1 MSNKNHNYN
10 SYYSKPKEENSEQL
24 QLFPIE
30 PEVTEEE
37 INIEP
42 EITEDETNI
51 EPEVIEGETNIEP
64 EVIEG
69 ETNIEPEVT
78 EGETNIEPEVTEG
91 ETNIE
96 PEVTEEEIQNEQL
109 VRVIP
114 NLLNIRFAAEKDAM
128 IVTVVSEDDELI
140 LLDKEPI
147 NGFYHIITK
156 TGIEGYCMVEFVEL
170 V

>member
-30 PEVTEEE
+30 PEVTEV
-37 INIEP
+37 
-42 EITEDETNI
+42 ETN
-51 EPEVIEGETNIEP
+51 V
-64 EVIEG
+64 
-69 ETNIEPEVT
+69 
-78 EGETNIEPEVTEG
+78 EPEVTEG

-114 NLLNIRFAAEKDAM
+114 NLLNVRFSAEKDST
-128 IVTVVSEDDELI
+128 IVTIVSKDDELV

>member
-10 SYYSKPKEENSEQL
+10 SYYSKPKEDNSEQL
-24 QLFPIE
+24 QLFPTE
-30 PEVTEEE
+30 PEVTEE
-37 INIEP
+37 
-42 EITEDETNI
+42 
-51 EPEVIEGETNIEP
+51 
-64 EVIEG
+64 

-78 EGETNIEPEVTEG
+78 EEETNIEPEVTEG

-114 NLLNIRFAAEKDAM
+114 NLLNVRFEAEKDAT
-128 IVTVVSEDDELI
+128 IVTIVSKDDELI

-147 NGFYHIITK
+147 NDFYHIITK

>member
-30 PEVTEEE
+30 PEVTE
-37 INIEP
+37 
-42 EITEDETNI
+42 
-51 EPEVIEGETNIEP
+51 
-64 EVIEG
+64 G

-78 EGETNIEPEVTEG
+78 EGETNIEPEVS
-91 ETNIE
+91 
-96 PEVTEEEIQNEQL
+96 EEEIQNEQL

-114 NLLNIRFAAEKDAM
+114 NILNVRFAAEKDST
-128 IVTVVSEDDELI
+128 IVTIVSKDDELI

-156 TGIEGYCMVEFVEL
+156 TDIEGYCMVEFVEL

>member
-30 PEVTEEE
+30 PEVTE
-37 INIEP
+37 
-42 EITEDETNI
+42 
-51 EPEVIEGETNIEP
+51 V
-64 EVIEG
+64 

-78 EGETNIEPEVTEG
+78 EEETD
-91 ETNIE
+91 IE

>member
-1 MSNKNHNYN
+1 MSNKNYNYN
-10 SYYSKPKEENSEQL
+10 SYYSKTKEENSEQL

-30 PEVTEEE
+30 PEVSEE
-37 INIEP
+37 
-42 EITEDETNI
+42 
-51 EPEVIEGETNIEP
+51 
-64 EVIEG
+64 
-69 ETNIEPEVT
+69 
-78 EGETNIEPEVTEG
+78 ETNIEPEVTEG

-114 NLLNIRFAAEKDAM
+114 NLLNVRFSAEKDST
-128 IVTVVSEDDELI
+128 IVTIVSKDDELV

>member
-30 PEVTEEE
+30 PEVTE
-37 INIEP
+37 
-42 EITEDETNI
+42 
-51 EPEVIEGETNIEP
+51 
-64 EVIEG
+64 G

-78 EGETNIEPEVTEG
+78 ES

-147 NGFYHIITK
+147 NDFYHIITK
-156 TGIEGYCMVEFVEL
+156 TGIEGYCMVKFVEL

>member
-30 PEVTEEE
+30 PEVTE
-37 INIEP
+37 
-42 EITEDETNI
+42 
-51 EPEVIEGETNIEP
+51 
-64 EVIEG
+64 G

-78 EGETNIEPEVTEG
+78 EV

-114 NLLNIRFAAEKDAM
+114 NLLNIRFEAEKDAT
-128 IVTVVSEDDELI
+128 IVTIVSKDDELI

>member
-30 PEVTEEE
+30 PEVTE
-37 INIEP
+37 
-42 EITEDETNI
+42 
-51 EPEVIEGETNIEP
+51 
-64 EVIEG
+64 G

-91 ETNIE
+91 E
-96 PEVTEEEIQNEQL
+96 IQNEQL

-114 NLLNIRFAAEKDAM
+114 NLLNVRFAAEKDST
-128 IVTVVSEDDELI
+128 IVTIVSKDDELI

>member
-1 MSNKNHNYN
+1 MSNKNHNYNYN

-37 INIEP
+37 
-42 EITEDETNI
+42 
-51 EPEVIEGETNIEP
+51 
-64 EVIEG
+64 
-69 ETNIEPEVT
+69 TNIEPEVT
-78 EGETNIEPEVTEG
+78 EE

-114 NLLNIRFAAEKDAM
+114 NLLNVRFAAEKDST
-128 IVTVVSEDDELI
+128 IVTIVSKDDELN

>member
-10 SYYSKPKEENSEQL
+10 SYYSKPKEDNSEQL

-30 PEVTEEE
+30 PEVTE
-37 INIEP
+37 
-42 EITEDETNI
+42 
-51 EPEVIEGETNIEP
+51 GETNIEL
-64 EVIEG
+64 
-69 ETNIEPEVT
+69 EVT
-78 EGETNIEPEVTEG
+78 EE

-128 IVTVVSEDDELI
+128 IVTVVSQDDELI

-156 TGIEGYCMVEFVEL
+156 TGIEGYCMVNFVEL

>member
-30 PEVTEEE
+30 PEVTE
-37 INIEP
+37 
-42 EITEDETNI
+42 
-51 EPEVIEGETNIEP
+51 
-64 EVIEG
+64 G

-78 EGETNIEPEVTEG
+78 ES

-114 NLLNIRFAAEKDAM
+114 NLLNIRFEAEKDAT
-128 IVTVVSEDDELI
+128 IVTIVSKDDELI

>member
-10 SYYSKPKEENSEQL
+10 SYYSKQKEENSEQL
-24 QLFPIE
+24 QLFP
-30 PEVTEEE
+30 
-37 INIEP
+37 
-42 EITEDETNI
+42 
-51 EPEVIEGETNIEP
+51 
-64 EVIEG
+64 
-69 ETNIEPEVT
+69 
-78 EGETNIEPEVTEG
+78 
-91 ETNIE
+91 IE

-114 NLLNIRFAAEKDAM
+114 NLLNVRFASEKDAT
-128 IVTVVSEDDELI
+128 IVTIVSKGDELI

-156 TGIEGYCMVEFVEL
+156 TGIEGYCMVDFVKL

>member
-24 QLFPIE
+24 QLFP
-30 PEVTEEE
+30 
-37 INIEP
+37 
-42 EITEDETNI
+42 
-51 EPEVIEGETNIEP
+51 
-64 EVIEG
+64 
-69 ETNIEPEVT
+69 IEPEVT

-114 NLLNIRFAAEKDAM
+114 NLLNVRFAAEKDST
-128 IVTVVSEDDELI
+128 IVTIVSKDDELI

>member
-1 MSNKNHNYN
+1 MSNKNRNYN

-24 QLFPIE
+24 QLFPVE
-30 PEVTEEE
+30 PEVTEE
-37 INIEP
+37 
-42 EITEDETNI
+42 
-51 EPEVIEGETNIEP
+51 
-64 EVIEG
+64 

-78 EGETNIEPEVTEG
+78 EEVTEE

-114 NLLNIRFAAEKDAM
+114 NLLNIRFAAEKDAT
-128 IVTVVSEDDELI
+128 IVTIVSKDDELI

-156 TGIEGYCMVEFVEL
+156 TDIEGYCMVEFVEL

>member
-30 PEVTEEE
+30 PEVTE
-37 INIEP
+37 
-42 EITEDETNI
+42 
-51 EPEVIEGETNIEP
+51 GETNIEP
-64 EVIEG
+64 EVIE
-69 ETNIEPEVT
+69 E
-78 EGETNIEPEVTEG
+78 

-96 PEVTEEEIQNEQL
+96 PEVTEEKIQNEQL

-114 NLLNIRFAAEKDAM
+114 NLLNIRFEAEKDAT
-128 IVTVVSEDDELI
+128 IVTIVSKDDELI
-140 LLDKEPI
+140 LLDKEQI
-147 NGFYHIITK
+147 NGFYHILTK

>member
-24 QLFPIE
+24 QLFP
-30 PEVTEEE
+30 
-37 INIEP
+37 
-42 EITEDETNI
+42 
-51 EPEVIEGETNIEP
+51 
-64 EVIEG
+64 
-69 ETNIEPEVT
+69 
-78 EGETNIEPEVTEG
+78 IEPEVTEG

-114 NLLNIRFAAEKDAM
+114 NLLNVRFEAEKDAT
-128 IVTVVSEDDELI
+128 IVTIVSKDDELI

-147 NGFYHIITK
+147 NNFYHIITK
-156 TGIEGYCMVEFVEL
+156 TGIEGYCMVEFVKL
-170 V
+170 I

>member
-37 INIEP
+37 
-42 EITEDETNI
+42 
-51 EPEVIEGETNIEP
+51 
-64 EVIEG
+64 
-69 ETNIEPEVT
+69 TNIEPEVT
-78 EGETNIEPEVTEG
+78 ERETNIQPEL
-91 ETNIE
+91 
-96 PEVTEEEIQNEQL
+96 TEEEIQNEQL

-114 NLLNIRFAAEKDAM
+114 NLLNVRFAAEKDST
-128 IVTVVSEDDELI
+128 IVTIVSKDDELI

>member
-30 PEVTEEE
+30 PEVSEE
-37 INIEP
+37 
-42 EITEDETNI
+42 
-51 EPEVIEGETNIEP
+51 
-64 EVIEG
+64 
-69 ETNIEPEVT
+69 
-78 EGETNIEPEVTEG
+78 ETNIEPEVTEG

-114 NLLNIRFAAEKDAM
+114 NLLNVRFSAEKDST
-128 IVTVVSEDDELI
+128 IVTIVSKDDELI

>member
-10 SYYSKPKEENSEQL
+10 SYYSKPKEDNSEQL

-30 PEVTEEE
+30 PEVTE
-37 INIEP
+37 
-42 EITEDETNI
+42 
-51 EPEVIEGETNIEP
+51 GETNIEP
-64 EVIEG
+64 EVTEV

-78 EGETNIEPEVTEG
+78 EGETNIEPEVTEV
-91 ETNIE
+91 ETNAE
-96 PEVTEEEIQNEQL
+96 PEVNEEEIQNEQL

-114 NLLNIRFAAEKDAM
+114 NLLNIRFTAEKDST
-128 IVTVVSEDDELI
+128 IVTIVSKDDKLI

-147 NGFYHIITK
+147 NGFYHITTK

>member
-24 QLFPIE
+24 QLFSIE
-30 PEVTEEE
+30 PEVTEE
-37 INIEP
+37 
-42 EITEDETNI
+42 
-51 EPEVIEGETNIEP
+51 
-64 EVIEG
+64 

-78 EGETNIEPEVTEG
+78 EE

-114 NLLNIRFAAEKDAM
+114 NLLNVRFAAEKDST
-128 IVTVVSEDDELI
+128 IVTIVSKDDELI

-147 NGFYHIITK
+147 NGFYHIITT
-156 TGIEGYCMVEFVEL
+156 TGIEGYCLVEFVEL

>member
-30 PEVTEEE
+30 PEVTE
-37 INIEP
+37 
-42 EITEDETNI
+42 
-51 EPEVIEGETNIEP
+51 
-64 EVIEG
+64 
-69 ETNIEPEVT
+69 
-78 EGETNIEPEVTEG
+78 GETNIEPEVTEG

-96 PEVTEEEIQNEQL
+96 PEVTEEENQNEQL

-114 NLLNIRFAAEKDAM
+114 NLLNVRFAAEKDST
-128 IVTVVSEDDELI
+128 IVTIVSKDDELN

>member
-37 INIEP
+37 
-42 EITEDETNI
+42 
-51 EPEVIEGETNIEP
+51 
-64 EVIEG
+64 
-69 ETNIEPEVT
+69 TNIEPEVT
-78 EGETNIEPEVTEG
+78 EEETEG
-91 ETNIE
+91 ETNVE
-96 PEVTEEEIQNEQL
+96 PEVNEEEIQNEQL

-114 NLLNIRFAAEKDAM
+114 NLLNIRFAAEKDST
-128 IVTVVSEDDELI
+128 IVTIVSKDDELI

>member
-1 MSNKNHNYN
+1 MNNKNHNYN

-30 PEVTEEE
+30 PEATSL
-37 INIEP
+37 
-42 EITEDETNI
+42 D
-51 EPEVIEGETNIEP
+51 
-64 EVIEG
+64 G

-78 EGETNIEPEVTEG
+78 EGETNIEPEVTK
-91 ETNIE
+91 
-96 PEVTEEEIQNEQL
+96 EEIQNEQL

-114 NLLNIRFAAEKDAM
+114 NLLNVRFAAEKDAM
-128 IVTVVSEDDELI
+128 IVTVVSQDDELV
-140 LLDKEPI
+140 LLDKESI

>member
-30 PEVTEEE
+30 PEVTE
-37 INIEP
+37 
-42 EITEDETNI
+42 
-51 EPEVIEGETNIEP
+51 
-64 EVIEG
+64 G

-91 ETNIE
+91 E
-96 PEVTEEEIQNEQL
+96 IQNEQL

-114 NLLNIRFAAEKDAM
+114 NLLNVRFSAEKDST
-128 IVTVVSEDDELI
+128 IVTIVSKDDELI

>member
-10 SYYSKPKEENSEQL
+10 SYYSKPKEDNSEQL
-24 QLFPIE
+24 QLFP
-30 PEVTEEE
+30 T
-37 INIEP
+37 
-42 EITEDETNI
+42 
-51 EPEVIEGETNIEP
+51 
-64 EVIEG
+64 
-69 ETNIEPEVT
+69 
-78 EGETNIEPEVTEG
+78 EPEVTEG

-96 PEVTEEEIQNEQL
+96 PEVTEEETNIEPEVTEGETNVEPEVNEEEIQNEQL

-114 NLLNIRFAAEKDAM
+114 NLLNVRFEAEKDAT
-128 IVTVVSEDDELI
+128 IVTIVSKDDELI

>member
-10 SYYSKPKEENSEQL
+10 SYYSKQKEENSEQL

-37 INIEP
+37 
-42 EITEDETNI
+42 
-51 EPEVIEGETNIEP
+51 
-64 EVIEG
+64 
-69 ETNIEPEVT
+69 TNIEPEVT
-78 EGETNIEPEVTEG
+78 EGETNIEPEVNEEETNIEPEVNEE

-96 PEVTEEEIQNEQL
+96 PEVTEGEIQNEPFIRVIPNLLL

-114 NLLNIRFAAEKDAM
+114 NLLNIRFAAEKDST
-128 IVTVVSEDDELI
+128 IVTIVSKDDELI

>member
-30 PEVTEEE
+30 PEVTE
-37 INIEP
+37 
-42 EITEDETNI
+42 
-51 EPEVIEGETNIEP
+51 
-64 EVIEG
+64 G

-78 EGETNIEPEVTEG
+78 EE

-114 NLLNIRFAAEKDAM
+114 NLLNVRFAAEKDSTIIT
-128 IVTVVSEDDELI
+128 IVSKDDELI

>member
-30 PEVTEEE
+30 PEVTE
-37 INIEP
+37 
-42 EITEDETNI
+42 
-51 EPEVIEGETNIEP
+51 
-64 EVIEG
+64 G

-78 EGETNIEPEVTEG
+78 EE

-114 NLLNIRFAAEKDAM
+114 NLLNVRFAAEKDST
-128 IVTVVSEDDELI
+128 IVTIVSKDDELI

>member
-37 INIEP
+37 
-42 EITEDETNI
+42 
-51 EPEVIEGETNIEP
+51 
-64 EVIEG
+64 
-69 ETNIEPEVT
+69 TNIEPEVT
-78 EGETNIEPEVTEG
+78 EVETNIK
-91 ETNIE
+91 

-114 NLLNIRFAAEKDAM
+114 NLLNVRFAAEKDST
-128 IVTVVSEDDELI
+128 IVTIVSKDDELI

>member
-10 SYYSKPKEENSEQL
+10 SYYSKQKEENSEQL

-37 INIEP
+37 
-42 EITEDETNI
+42 
-51 EPEVIEGETNIEP
+51 
-64 EVIEG
+64 
-69 ETNIEPEVT
+69 TNIEPEVT
-78 EGETNIEPEVTEG
+78 EGETNVEPEV
-91 ETNIE
+91 N
-96 PEVTEEEIQNEQL
+96 EEEIQNEQL

-114 NLLNIRFAAEKDAM
+114 NLLNIRFAAEKDST
-128 IVTVVSEDDELI
+128 IVTIVSKDDELI

>member
-10 SYYSKPKEENSEQL
+10 GYYSKPKEENSEQL
-24 QLFPIE
+24 QLFPI
-30 PEVTEEE
+30 
-37 INIEP
+37 
-42 EITEDETNI
+42 D
-51 EPEVIEGETNIEP
+51 
-64 EVIEG
+64 
-69 ETNIEPEVT
+69 
-78 EGETNIEPEVTEG
+78 PEVTEG

-96 PEVTEEEIQNEQL
+96 PEVTEEEIQKEQL

-114 NLLNIRFAAEKDAM
+114 NLLNVRFSAEKDST
-128 IVTVVSEDDELI
+128 IVTIVSKDDELI

>member
-10 SYYSKPKEENSEQL
+10 NYYSKSKEENSEQL
-24 QLFPIE
+24 FS
-30 PEVTEEE
+30 
-37 INIEP
+37 
-42 EITEDETNI
+42 
-51 EPEVIEGETNIEP
+51 
-64 EVIEG
+64 
-69 ETNIEPEVT
+69 IEPEVT

-96 PEVTEEEIQNEQL
+96 PEVTEGEIQNEQL

-114 NLLNIRFAAEKDAM
+114 NLLNVRFSAEKDST
-128 IVTVVSEDDELI
+128 IVTIVSKDDELI
-140 LLDKEPI
+140 LLNKEPI

>member
-30 PEVTEEE
+30 PEVTEE
-37 INIEP
+37 
-42 EITEDETNI
+42 
-51 EPEVIEGETNIEP
+51 
-64 EVIEG
+64 
-69 ETNIEPEVT
+69 
-78 EGETNIEPEVTEG
+78 ETNIEPEVTEG

-114 NLLNIRFAAEKDAM
+114 NLLNVRFSAEKDST
-128 IVTVVSEDDELI
+128 IVTIVSKDDELV

>member
-10 SYYSKPKEENSEQL
+10 SYYLKPKEENSEQL

-30 PEVTEEE
+30 PE
-37 INIEP
+37 I
-42 EITEDETNI
+42 
-51 EPEVIEGETNIEP
+51 
-64 EVIEG
+64 
-69 ETNIEPEVT
+69 T
-78 EGETNIEPEVTEG
+78 EGETNIEPEVTEE

-114 NLLNIRFAAEKDAM
+114 NLLNVRFEAEKDAT
-128 IVTVVSEDDELI
+128 IVTIVSKDDELI

-147 NGFYHIITK
+147 NNFYHIITK
-156 TGIEGYCMVEFVEL
+156 TGIEGYCMVEFVKL
-170 V
+170 I

>member
-10 SYYSKPKEENSEQL
+10 GYYSKPKEENSEQL

-30 PEVTEEE
+30 PEVTEK
-37 INIEP
+37 
-42 EITEDETNI
+42 ETNI
-51 EPEVIEGETNIEP
+51 EPEVIEE
-64 EVIEG
+64 
-69 ETNIEPEVT
+69 
-78 EGETNIEPEVTEG
+78 

-114 NLLNIRFAAEKDAM
+114 NLLNVRFEAEKDAM
-128 IVTVVSEDDELI
+128 IVTVVSQDDELI
-140 LLDKEPI
+140 LLDKESI

>member
-30 PEVTEEE
+30 PEVTE
-37 INIEP
+37 
-42 EITEDETNI
+42 
-51 EPEVIEGETNIEP
+51 
-64 EVIEG
+64 G

-78 EGETNIEPEVTEG
+78 EE

-128 IVTVVSEDDELI
+128 IVTVVSQDDELI

>member
-30 PEVTEEE
+30 PEVTEV
-37 INIEP
+37 
-42 EITEDETNI
+42 ETNT
-51 EPEVIEGETNIEP
+51 EPEVT
-64 EVIEG
+64 EV

-78 EGETNIEPEVTEG
+78 EG
-91 ETNIE
+91 
-96 PEVTEEEIQNEQL
+96 EIQNEQL

-114 NLLNIRFAAEKDAM
+114 NLLNVRFAAEKDST
-128 IVTVVSEDDELI
+128 IVTIVSKDDELI

>member
-30 PEVTEEE
+30 PEVTEE
-37 INIEP
+37 
-42 EITEDETNI
+42 
-51 EPEVIEGETNIEP
+51 
-64 EVIEG
+64 
-69 ETNIEPEVT
+69 
-78 EGETNIEPEVTEG
+78 ETNIEPEVTEG

-114 NLLNIRFAAEKDAM
+114 NLLNVRFAAEKDST
-128 IVTVVSEDDELI
+128 IVTIVSKDDELI

>member
-37 INIEP
+37 
-42 EITEDETNI
+42 
-51 EPEVIEGETNIEP
+51 
-64 EVIEG
+64 
-69 ETNIEPEVT
+69 TNIEPEVT
-78 EGETNIEPEVTEG
+78 EE

-96 PEVTEEEIQNEQL
+96 PEVTEEEIQNKQL

-114 NLLNIRFAAEKDAM
+114 NLLNVRFEAEKDST
-128 IVTVVSEDDELI
+128 IVTIVSKDDELI